1 MAAVITVTQTGGPEV
16 LQVAEVD
23 LAQPGPGQA
32 VVTIAAA
39 GVNFIDI
46 YHRSGVYPRPVPFV
60 PGLEGAGRVSAVG
73 EGVTEVAV
81 GDRVAWESLPGSYAA
96 AVIGPADRLIPVPDG
111 VEDKTAAALPLQ
123 GLTAHYLATDSHP
136 IASGETVLVH
146 AGAGGVGLLL
156 TQIAKIR
163 GASVIA
169 TVSTEAKAELSR
181 AAGADH
187 VLVGYDDFA
196 SRVRDLTDGQGVAA
210 VYDGVGATTFDGS
223 LACLRRRG
231 MMVLFGGASG
241 QVPTFD
247 LQRLNRGGSLSITR
261 PKLDDFVATR
271 EDLLRRAA
279 DLFGWMVDGRL
290 SVRIGATYPLVDAA
304 KAHEDLAGR
313 RTTGKV
319 LLVP

>member
-16 LQVAEVD
+16 LQVAEID

-32 VVTIAAA
+32 LVTIAAA

-73 EGVTEVAV
+73 EDVTEVAV

-163 GASVIA
+163 GGTVIT
-169 TVSTEAKAELSR
+169 TVSTEAKAELSS

-196 SRVRDLTDGQGVAA
+196 ARVRDLTGGQGVAA

-223 LACLRRRG
+223 LECLRRRG

-261 PKLDDFVATR
+261 PKLDDFVTTR

-319 LLVP
+319 LLVL